1 MSVAASDTA
10 RGQGILSPSAFA
22 RVAELA
28 RREAGLHIAESK
40 HAMVQ
45 SRLNRRLRTLGID
58 SFETYLDLVARRD
71 GTSELREMISVLTTN
86 VSHFFREGHH
96 FETLRDDVLGPLTAQ
111 SGPRTRIRLWSAG
124 CSSGQEPYSMAM
136 VAHRAMPDIAA
147 RDVRILATDID
158 PRILETAR
166 QGEYPQSALSGLPD
180 ADRSAYLAEVPDRPE
195 VMSIVPEIRALV
207 AFRELNLLGHWPMQG
222 PFDAIFCRNVVIYFD
237 EATQAKLWP
246 RFEAM
251 LKPGGWLFLGHSE
264 RVTRDSGCHL
274 EPAGVTA
281 YRKPA
286 DPAASGPEKTPA
298 GVRKGEAH
306 GA

>member
-1 MSVAASDTA
+1 MSIAAQEQTG
-10 RGQGILSPSAFA
+10 GQGALSSAAFA

-40 HAMVQ
+40 HALVQ
-45 SRLNRRLRTLGID
+45 SRLARRLRALGLD
-58 SFETYLDLVARRD
+58 SFETYLDLVGQRD
-71 GTSELREMISVLTTN
+71 SGGELREMISVLTTN

-96 FETLRDDVLGPLTAQ
+96 FETLRDEVLAPLTAR
-111 SGPRTRIRLWSAG
+111 SGPDARIRLWSAG

-136 VAHRAMPDIAA
+136 VAHRAMPDIAR

-166 QGEYPQSALSGLPD
+166 RGEYPESALTGLSEPD
-180 ADRSAYLAEVPDRPE
+180 RKSYLAPLPE
-195 VMSIVPEIRALV
+195 QPGTYSVVQDIRALV

-264 RVTRDSGCHL
+264 RVKRESGCRL
-274 EPAGVTA
+274 EPAGVTV
-281 YRKPA
+281 YRKP
-286 DPAASGPEKTPA
+286 PLPVAAGGQDSQTEAK
-298 GVRKGEAH
+298 RGEAD